1 MKRILVV
8 AAHPDDEVL
17 GCGGTIAKH
26 ISKKDKVFVIFM
38 ANGVGSRNLVSKKDL
53 KDRMTSS
60 KLAKNIL
67 GITSCYHLNF
77 PDNKMD
83 SIPLLKI
90 VQKLELMIKKINPE
104 IIYTHHAGDLNIDHK
119 ITNAAVMTA
128 CRPLPNSS
136 IKQIYGFEIL
146 SSTEWATPLES
157 SFKPTF
163 FNDFSKFKKKKIEAI
178 KAYNSEMRNEPH
190 SRSIKHV
197 EILAQHRG
205 YSIGVELAEAF
216 EVYRIIN

>member
-1 MKRILVV
+1 
-8 AAHPDDEVL
+8 
-17 GCGGTIAKH
+17 
-26 ISKKDKVFVIFM
+26 M
-38 ANGVGSRNLVSKKDL
+38 ANGVDSRNSASKKDL
-53 KDRMTSS
+53 KDRILSL

-67 GITSCYHLNF
+67 GITSSYQLNF

-83 SIPLLKI
+83 SIPILNVI
-90 VQKLELMIKKINPE
+90 QKLEEIIKKINPE
-104 IIYTHHAGDLNIDHK
+104 IVYTHHEGDLNIDHK

-136 IKQIYGFEIL
+136 IKQIYGFEVL
-146 SSTEWATPLES
+146 SSTEWSTQIKS

-163 FNDFSKFKKKKIEAI
+163 YNDITKYKKKKIRAI
-178 KAYNSEMRNEPH
+178 KAYGLEMRNKPH
-190 SRSIKHV
+190 SRSIEHL

-205 YSIGVELAEAF
+205 YSVGVKFAEAF

>member
-1 MKRILVV
+1 MKKILVI

-26 ISKKDKVFVIFM
+26 ISKKDKVYVIFM
-38 ANGVGSRNLVSKKDL
+38 ANGVDSRNSPSKKDL
-53 KDRMTSS
+53 KDRILSS

-67 GITSCYHLNF
+67 GITSSYHLNF

-83 SIPLLKI
+83 SIPILNVI
-90 VQKLELMIKKINPE
+90 QKLEEIIKKINPE
-104 IIYTHHAGDLNIDHK
+104 IVYTHHEGDLNIDHK

-136 IKQIYGFEIL
+136 IKQIYGFEVL
-146 SSTEWATPLES
+146 SSTEWSTQIKS

-163 FNDFSKFKKKKIEAI
+163 YNDITKYKKKKIRAI
-178 KAYNSEMRNEPH
+178 KAYGLEMRNKPH
-190 SRSIKHV
+190 SRSIEHL

-205 YSIGVELAEAF
+205 YSVGVEFAEAF